1 MKYLLVGLF
10 SCTFSILYGLYK
22 ERKKNKSGKSVRMG
36 KIIVRDITTPKPK
49 PLPAPQKRVNKTVTV
64 KIEKDG
70 HIS

>member
-22 ERKKNKSGKSVRMG
+22 ERKKKSVRIG
-36 KIIVRDITTPKPK
+36 KIIIRDIKTPKPR
-49 PLPAPQKRVNKTVTV
+49 PLPAPQKKVNKIVTV

-70 HIS
+70 HIGGF